1 MVEDYLEIEKTR
13 FGDRLRFTLDVP
25 PDMADLDVPPLALQT
40 LVENSIKHAVAPNR
54 YGGEIGVAAR
64 LVSGCLVLEVSDN
77 GPGFERSSLQ
87 QGHGLENLQERLT
100 ALFDGEGR
108 LEMAR
113 RGGRMVVGVSVP
125 QKKVLA

>member
-13 FGDRLRFTLDVP
+13 FGDRLRFTVDVP
-25 PDMADLDVPPLALQT
+25 PDVADLDVPPLALQT

-54 YGGEIGVAAR
+54 HGGEIGVAAR
-64 LVSGCLVLEVSDN
+64 LLSGSLVLEVSDN

-100 ALFDGEGR
+100 ALFDGQGR
-108 LEMAR
+108 LEIAR
-113 RGGRMVVGVSVP
+113 RGDRMVVGVSVP